1 MENTELMKLSKK
13 DLTKHLKD
21 MNSKETMALY
31 NSLEY
36 SDRMSKNGK
45 LIWDITM
52 RKSGMTIYKN
62 TNRHLI

>member
-13 DLTKHLKD
+13 DLTKHLKN
-21 MNSKETMALY
+21 MNSKETMAIY